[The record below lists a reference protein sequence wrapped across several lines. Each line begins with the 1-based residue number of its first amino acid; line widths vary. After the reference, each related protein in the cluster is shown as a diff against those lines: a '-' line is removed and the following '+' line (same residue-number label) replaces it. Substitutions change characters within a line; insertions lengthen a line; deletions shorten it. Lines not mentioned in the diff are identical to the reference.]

1 MNFSN
6 CTIWFVCFLLII
18 IGSTIS
24 SWNSLININGLVS
37 TFSLVIA
44 VLAFMNAKK
53 TRDDTQKYKLIEL
66 KREVTKGSAELINCW
81 NNARIIIEKSE
92 TTKTEYSE
100 FIEGALKT
108 AQKAFDEFKNER
120 DSLTMDKVVE
130 YLFILDSMQIQMRG
144 DIERMGIKT
153 EQILKLENKYKNNV

>member
-18 IGSTIS
+18 IGSTVS

-37 TFSLVIA
+37 TFSLIIA
-44 VLAFMNAKK
+44 ALAFMNAKK
-53 TRDDTQKYKLIEL
+53 TRDDNQKYKLIEL
-66 KREVTKGSAELINCW
+66 KREVTKGLAELINYW
-81 NNARIIIEKSE
+81 NNARVIIEKSE
-92 TTKTEYSE
+92 TTNKEYSE
-100 FIEGALKT
+100 FIEDALKT
-108 AQKAFDEFKNER
+108 AKKAYNEFENER

-130 YLFILDSMQIQMRG
+130 YLFIVDYRQIQMRG

-153 EQILKLENKYKNNV
+153 EQILKLENIYKKHV